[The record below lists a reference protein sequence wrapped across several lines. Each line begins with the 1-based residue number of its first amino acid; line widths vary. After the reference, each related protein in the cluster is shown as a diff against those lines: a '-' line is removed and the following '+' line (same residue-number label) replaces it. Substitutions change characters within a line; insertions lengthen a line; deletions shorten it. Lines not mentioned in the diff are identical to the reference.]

1 MAPAARGDLAHV
13 ASGEPRRHV
22 GVRRPGPR
30 RYPVTTVDDQR
41 QGEGPS
47 APIPIVIVSGL
58 SGSGK
63 TTAMKALE
71 DCGYFCIDNLPPSL
85 LPTLLTL
92 CNESEQVDR
101 VAVAVDIREGRFLE
115 TIGPAIET
123 AGAAGHRID
132 VLFLDCRD
140 EVLVRRFSE
149 VRRRHPLL
157 APTVVESIELERS
170 ALSPVRSRASLELDT
185 SSTSVHQLRRLI
197 MDRFGEP
204 SRTRRPAVNLLSFGF
219 KHGLPIEADYVLDA
233 RFLPN
238 PYFVEGLRHQTGQD
252 PDVATFLRSVPE
264 TREFL
269 ERVQN
274 LLDFAVPLHDNE
286 GRSLVTVAVGCT
298 GGRHRSVYLV
308 GELAKHLAQSCEI
321 HILHRDISRT

>member
-1 MAPAARGDLAHV
+1 MSTAEHDTAPH
-13 ASGEPRRHV
+13 P
-22 GVRRPGPR
+22 
-30 RYPVTTVDDQR
+30 PV
-41 QGEGPS
+41 
-47 APIPIVIVSGL
+47 PIVIVSGL

-71 DCGYFCIDNLPPSL
+71 DCRYFCIDNLPPSL
-85 LPTLLTL
+85 LPSLLSL
-92 CNESEQVDR
+92 CDQSDEVGR

-115 TIGPAIET
+115 AIGPAIDGLE
-123 AGAAGHRID
+123 ADGHAVQ

-157 APTVVESIELERS
+157 APTVAESVAMERA
-170 ALSPVRSRASLELDT
+170 ALAPVRARASLELDT
-185 SSTSVHQLRRLI
+185 SSTSVHQLRRLVQ
-197 MDRFGEP
+197 DRFGD
-204 SRTRRPAVNLLSFGF
+204 RTRHRRPAVNLMSFGY

-238 PYFVEGLRHQTGQD
+238 PFFVEGLRHQSGQD
-252 PDVATFLRSVPE
+252 PDVAAFLWGLPE
-264 TREFL
+264 TLRFL
-269 ERVQN
+269 ELVQN

-298 GGRHRSVYLV
+298 GGRHRSVFLV